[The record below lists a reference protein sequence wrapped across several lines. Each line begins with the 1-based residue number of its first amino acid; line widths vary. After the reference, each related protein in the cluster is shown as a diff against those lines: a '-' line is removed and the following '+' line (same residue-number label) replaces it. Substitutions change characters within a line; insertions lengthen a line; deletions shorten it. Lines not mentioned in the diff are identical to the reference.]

1 MSNITNKKQ
10 EHQMSYRC
18 NCTLSL
24 PSGSSQQYQYK
35 EVEIWKN
42 PKKWKKKKYQVV
54 HNNVHPHTNGGNS
67 HTCDL
72 LNAPNGI
79 HDDDDDDDDDDWY
92 DCHWWW

>member
-35 EVEIWKN
+35 EIKIWKN
-42 PKKWKKKKYQVV
+42 PQKWKKKKLPGCSQQC
-54 HNNVHPHTNGGNS
+54 PRK
-67 HTCDL
+67 D
-72 LNAPNGI
+72 I
-79 HDDDDDDDDDDWY
+79 
-92 DCHWWW
+92 